1 MPLYESTF
9 IARHD
14 MSAQQVEG
22 LAETFSTIITDNG
35 GTVTK
40 TESWGLKTLAY
51 RIKKNRKGHFVFFNI
66 DAPPPALQEYERNL
80 RLNEDIL
87 RYLTVRV
94 DELDPEPSVMMQ
106 ARASR
111 DDRGHGRGPRDD
123 RPRDDRPK
131 GDEKGSDE
139 AKAPEAAKNDAATDE
154 AKPAKAAS
162 DDKPAPAEGD
172 DS

>member
-1 MPLYESTF
+1 MPARQRPEHLPDKDFNVSQLY
-9 IARHD
+9 RHFR
-14 MSAQQVEG
+14 
-22 LAETFSTIITDNG
+22 LAHGIC
-35 GTVTK
+35 
-40 TESWGLKTLAY
+40 A
-51 RIKKNRKGHFVFFNI
+51 
-66 DAPPPALQEYERNL
+66 
-80 RLNEDIL
+80 
-87 RYLTVRV
+87 
-94 DELDPEPSVMMQ
+94 EPSIMMQ